1 MKYSAIQVALL
12 TKDPTAKQL
21 VIPFARI
28 EQEALFRDPEEV
40 RAWKTNG
47 QYVGLLQIS
56 PGAAL
61 DSGAFAFSSEE
72 ASRIRA
78 AVRAGKR
85 PPADIIAR
93 LVANDSPQLQAIYL
107 DFLVSKVRHKSS
119 SAADYYWYHQQ
130 GIYSNR
136 HAAMRGKQ
144 SEASKRLFGRS

>member
-1 MKYSAIQVALL
+1 MKYSAIQVALQAH
-12 TKDPTAKQL
+12 DPVARQL

-61 DSGAFAFSSEE
+61 DSGAMNFSQDE

-78 AVRAGKR
+78 AVRAGRR

-93 LVANDSPQLQAIYL
+93 LVENDSPQLQAKYL

-136 HAAMRGKQ
+136 NAALRGKQ
-144 SEASKRLFGRS
+144 SLTSKRLLGRV